1 MNHDGIPVFGLYADT
16 LNQVTV
22 SYKLDGKPVTENYRI
37 QTSGIDFPVAD
48 MSIRPHPEAEVV
60 VNTGKMNGSLYLINS
75 LGQMPNANEIIWA
88 EAAPRSITAC
98 RSM

>member
-75 LGQMPNANEIIWA
+75 LYPGMTDEMIDYMAKTIT
-88 EAAPRSITAC
+88 EAVNQ
-98 RSM
+98 